1 VLARQVDH
9 RNVVRIHDIGEHEGL
24 RFLTMRYVEGRSL
37 REVLEREGP
46 LPWPRA
52 LKIVRQVA
60 EGLAQAHE
68 AGVVHRDLKPANV
81 LVDELDNAFITD
93 FGVARSVT
101 QGGLTRD
108 GAVVGTPDYL
118 SPEQISGAPLDG
130 RSDVYALGI
139 LLFELLSGELPFRA
153 GTPSESLA

>member
-1 VLARQVDH
+1 MGVVYRAHDEELGVEIALKVLRPDLGSDPRIMERFRSELILARQVTH

-37 REVLEREGP
+37 REILERDGRLEVE
-46 LPWPRA
+46 RA
-52 LKIVRQVA
+52 VRIVRQVA

-68 AGVVHRDLKPANV
+68 AGVVHRDLKPAN
-81 LVDELDNAFITD
+81 LLIDAQGDAFITD

-101 QGGLTRD
+101 QAGVTRE

-118 SPEQISGAPLDG
+118 SPE
-130 RSDVYALGI
+130 
-139 LLFELLSGELPFRA
+139 
-153 GTPSESLA
+153 